1 MQWIIRN
8 WCEKYNNNNSYEKW
22 DQKISFAS
30 KSDRELIFSDI
41 KNAIKGKIG
50 LYLGLELEIQYIY

>member
-1 MQWIIRN
+1 MKN
-8 WCEKYNNNNSYEKW
+8 ETK
-22 DQKISFAS
+22 KISFTS